1 MGAPASNVF
10 TNRFPEVE
18 IDGGVGGRISKTG
31 GTNWVLDSFNI
42 IQEEGGNLLTENNKF
57 IARAEF
63 KDVVWTTD
71 EATGNG

>member
-1 MGAPASNVF
+1 MGAVSSVF
-10 TNRFPEVE
+10 NNRFPEIE
-18 IDGGVGGRISKTG
+18 IDGGVGRKVSKTG
-31 GTNWVLDSFNI
+31 GTNWVLDNFNI

>member
-1 MGAPASNVF
+1 MA
-10 TNRFPEVE
+10 TKFPDIT
-18 IDGGVGGRISKTG
+18 IDGGTGQKISKTG
-31 GTNWVLDSFNI
+31 GTNWVLDNFNI

>member
-1 MGAPASNVF
+1 M
-10 TNRFPEVE
+10 TTKFPSIT
-18 IDGGVGGRISKTG
+18 IDGGVGRRVSKTG
-31 GTNWVLDSFNI
+31 GTNWVLDNFNI
-42 IQEEGGNLLTENNKF
+42 IQEEGGNLLTEDNKF

>member
-1 MGAPASNVF
+1 MATKFAAI
-10 TNRFPEVE
+10 T
-18 IDGGVGGRISKTG
+18 IDGGVGRRVSKTG
-31 GTNWVLDSFNI
+31 GTNWVLDNFNI

>member
-1 MGAPASNVF
+1 MA
-10 TNRFPEVE
+10 TKFPSIT
-18 IDGGVGGRISKTG
+18 IDGGVGRRVSKTG
-31 GTNWVLDSFNI
+31 GTNWVLDNFNI

-71 EATGNG
+71 EATGDG

>member
-1 MGAPASNVF
+1 MA
-10 TNRFPEVE
+10 TKFPSIT
-18 IDGGVGGRISKTG
+18 IDGGVGRRVSKTG
-31 GTNWVLDSFNI
+31 GSNWVLDNFNI

-71 EATGNG
+71 EATGDG

>member
-1 MGAPASNVF
+1 M
-10 TNRFPEVE
+10 TTKFPSIT
-18 IDGGVGGRISKTG
+18 IDGGVGRRVSKTG
-31 GTNWVLDSFNI
+31 GTNWVLDNFNI

>member
-1 MGAPASNVF
+1 MA
-10 TNRFPEVE
+10 TKFPGIT
-18 IDGGVGGRISKTG
+18 IDGGVGRRVSKTG
-31 GTNWVLDSFNI
+31 GTNWVLDNFNI

-71 EATGNG
+71 EATGDG

>member
-1 MGAPASNVF
+1 MATKFAAF
-10 TNRFPEVE
+10 T
-18 IDGGVGGRISKTG
+18 IDGGVGRRVSKTG
-31 GTNWVLDSFNI
+31 GTNWVLDNFNI